1 MIWTRGAEWH
11 FTLGQARE
19 PVNQVQYLS
28 LTQYIMFFFVSAGK
42 IEGITLISA
51 ALKGKSL
58 RNPALDCQDKHIARL
73 LWRFFGC
80 ESQLFN

>member
-1 MIWTRGAEWH
+1 
-11 FTLGQARE
+11 
-19 PVNQVQYLS
+19 
-28 LTQYIMFFFVSAGK
+28 MFFFVSAGK